1 MKNIKKLLILFL
13 SLIAFTSCKCNQD
26 VIEEGIAYG
35 IVYNDYVGKVS
46 VKTINGKISNITIDE
61 AYLPSI
67 WAKLKTTKVA
77 TDIIEVSNTKYPT
90 YIKID
95 DQVLK
100 TTITNQDQENQ
111 KITWSNTKISD
122 LKEYLNQESNA
133 KWYFE
138 ALQNKKAFPCD
149 STGKKLDLELQQAKY
164 FKSEGNYWDKWET
177 NIKAL
182 TEGMIKNNFKTEPT
196 VSSDEKIK
204 FGDIVTSATLVGY
217 KDYYNLAKKAYDKIP
232 KE

>member
-61 AYLPSI
+61 AYLPST
-67 WAKLKTTKVA
+67 WAKLKETKAA
-77 TDIIEVSNTKYPT
+77 TDIIEVSNTKYPA

-95 DQVLK
+95 DQILK

-111 KITWSNTKISD
+111 KITWSNTKITD

-138 ALQNKKAFPCD
+138 TLQNKKAFPCD
-149 STGKKLDLELQQAKY
+149 STGKKLDLELQQTKY

-182 TEGMIKNNFKTEPT
+182 TEGMVKNNFKNEPT
-196 VSSDEKIK
+196 ISSDQKIK